1 MGQQGQRHCS
11 TYKLVV
17 SACVDSNLLLK
28 PKILEACATVCTTKD
43 CGNFMRGHCP
53 LDKLYLS
60 GLSKEIVRSLQHSE
74 RMAAIR
80 PESRAPDTEVRSF
93 PPTRLWN
100 FENQSRCRFF
110 FMNFGRQPLLYSGVH
125 S

>member
-28 PKILEACATVCTTKD
+28 PKILEACATVYMHHKGLRQFSAWT
-43 CGNFMRGHCP
+43 
-53 LDKLYLS
+53 LS
-60 GLSKEIVRSLQHSE
+60 TGQTIFVRSLQHSE

-80 PESRAPDTEVRSF
+80 PESRAPHTEVRSF
-93 PPTRLWN
+93 SPTRLWI

-110 FMNFGRQPLLYSGVH
+110 FRNFGRQPLLYSGVH